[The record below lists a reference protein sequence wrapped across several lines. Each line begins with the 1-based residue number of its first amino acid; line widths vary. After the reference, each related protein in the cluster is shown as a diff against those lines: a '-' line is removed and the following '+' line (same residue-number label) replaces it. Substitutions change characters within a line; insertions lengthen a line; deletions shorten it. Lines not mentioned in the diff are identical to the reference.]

1 MDYFNQNQK
10 NRALQIFN
18 SIKVLY
24 PSAKTELSGWKTP
37 FQFLICII
45 LSAQTTDK
53 QVNKVVP
60 RLFEKFPTADAF
72 ATADVNLVADLIKGL
87 NYYKSKAKYII
98 KTASI
103 IVNSFDGRVPKNI
116 DALVKLPGV
125 GYKTANVFL
134 NDLYEANQGIAVDTH
149 VRRVAQR
156 LGFSKNEDPT
166 KIAKDLEVL
175 FPRDMWH
182 EVNST
187 LVLFGRY
194 ICTARKPKCEKC
206 PVKKWCPFSQDVK

>member
-1 MDYFNQNQK
+1 MIK
-10 NRALQIFN
+10 NLSKKRERALKIFKL
-18 SIKVLY
+18 IKELY
-24 PSAKTELSGWKTP
+24 PEAKTELTGWETP

-60 RLFEKFPTADAF
+60 KLFAKFPSAEALANADI
-72 ATADVNLVADLIKGL
+72 DDVADLIKGI
-87 NYYKSKAKYII
+87 NYYKSKARNII
-98 KTASI
+98 RTSNVI
-103 IVNSFDGRVPKNI
+103 LSNFDGKVPQNI
-116 DALVKLPGV
+116 DDLVKLPGV

-149 VRRVAQR
+149 VKRVAQR
-156 LGFSKNEDPT
+156 LGFTSNNDPT
-166 KIAKDLEVL
+166 KIAKDLENL
-175 FPRDMWH
+175 FPKEMWH

-206 PVKKWCPFSQDVK
+206 PVCKWCKVCSKH